1 MNAWRQ
7 LWLVARREWSQRV
20 RTAAFKVSTVLSVA
34 VVVVLIAVPEIYGAG
49 EERTRMVGVVGD
61 ASRAPADLI
70 EATGKQLDV
79 EADTRAFDSELAGR
93 RALREGNVQVL
104 LIDGSE
110 LVWEADPDERLRA
123 VVTAAVASV
132 DRQAAIAD
140 LGLTAEEAAR
150 LLQPPDLASSSLEPV
165 TTEEATARADLARI
179 GLYLLFMAIAF
190 YCGFVLTGVIEEKA
204 SRVVEVLLSRVRPT
218 ELLAGKVLG
227 IGLVGLA
234 QFAIVATSGVVAY
247 RFSED
252 VTLAPNTAPGAL
264 AWMVFWFV
272 LGYAFYS
279 VLYATVGS
287 LVSRQEEAQSVQL
300 PVTGVL
306 LVAYLFSFAAAESP
320 DGTAAVITS
329 MLPPT
334 SPMVMTVRI
343 ANGTVPWWQ
352 IASSIVLML
361 VTLVGLLQ
369 LAGRIYAGSVLRIG
383 RRVRW
388 REAWHG
394 AKA

>member
-1 MNAWRQ
+1 MNVWRQ

-20 RTAAFKVSTVLSVA
+20 RTAAFKVSTVLSA
-34 VVVVLIAVPEIYGAG
+34 ALVVVLIAVPEIYGAG

-61 ASRAPADLI
+61 ASRAPAALI

-79 EADTRAFDSELAGR
+79 EADTRAFDSVLAGR
-93 RALREGNVQVL
+93 TALRAGDVDVL
-104 LIDGSE
+104 LVDGSA
-110 LVWEADPDERLRA
+110 LVWKADPDERLRT
-123 VVTAAVASV
+123 VVTAAVAAV
-132 DRQAAIAD
+132 DREASITE
-140 LGLTAEEAAR
+140 LGLTAEEATR

-179 GLYLLFMAIAF
+179 GLILLFMAIAF
-190 YCGFVLTGVIEEKA
+190 YCGFVLTGVVEEKA

-234 QFAIVATSGVVAY
+234 QFTIVATSGVVAY

-252 VTLAPNTAPGAL
+252 VTLAPNTAPGTL

-306 LVAYLFSFAAAESP
+306 LVAYILSFAASESP
-320 DGTAAVITS
+320 DGTAALIGS
-329 MLPPT
+329 LLPPT

-343 ANGTVPWWQ
+343 ANGAVPWWQ
-352 IASSIVLML
+352 IALSIAVML
-361 VTLVGLLQ
+361 ATVVGLVQ

-383 RRVRW
+383 RRLRW